1 MHSYVVVGSLEE
13 LVSLRLCKCKDRKHI
28 LQQWKNI
35 PMCGRAIIYVCV
47 CVRARQANMQTG
59 RWACIYKCVYVCA
72 SWQAQTSIANIH
84 VCAYVCGGQTYI
96 HSMLLVSTQQTTS
109 TYIFPAQQTGLLSQ
123 IYPYGMIKCTYMHR
137 QMHAHIYT
145 HTCTYTCTYMHRQMH
160 AHIHAHIHI
169 YMHIYAQSNTH
180 IYALAYTGGETQVKT
195 MWFRRILSKNIL
207 QTAIYTCLQ

>member
-1 MHSYVVVGSLEE
+1 
-13 LVSLRLCKCKDRKHI
+13 LRLCKCKDRKHI

-47 CVRARQANMQTG
+47 RARAWQANMQTG

-145 HTCTYTCTYMHRQMH
+145 HMY
-160 AHIHAHIHI
+160 I
-169 YMHIYAQSNTH
+169 YMHIYAQANARAYTRTYTYIHAHICTVKYTH
-180 IYALAYTGGETQVKT
+180 ICTCIY
-195 MWFRRILSKNIL
+195 RRRNASKNNVIS
-207 QTAIYTCLQ
+207 QNTQQKYIANSNIYMPAIICITSHTNLGSS